1 MIRKLA
7 STIDVAGQSL
17 KVYIIIRTQNDT
29 QEKPAKPRW
38 KSCKYAKDQTEA
50 IPPLDDNYDWDNEA
64 IEIPDTDGQ
73 TIRLGVCDAKPNGF
87 PSYTIYG
94 TSFRA
99 DLESLNGLMDG
110 ELASK
115 KKTRSGRTRTCP
127 SFGVRRMIARLGGLP
142 RLSWAK
148 VRKGRGTGG
157 RL

>member
-17 KVYIIIRTQNDT
+17 RVYIIIRTQNDT

-115 KKTRSGRTRTCP
+115 KKTPGQEEQEH
-127 SFGVRRMIARLGGLP
+127 VRHLE
-142 RLSWAK
+142 
-148 VRKGRGTGG
+148 
-157 RL
+157 